1 MNELTSL
8 DMTYSVRIPDELN
21 QRLQEK
27 LENDPEFST
36 KAEIVRK
43 SIKDFLSKNEQRPR
57 DDVVEELL
65 NELKK
70 MS

>member
-43 SIKDFLSKNEQRPR
+43 SIKDFLSKDEQRPR

>member
-1 MNELTSL
+1 MNELTSV
-8 DMTYSVRIPDELN
+8 DMTYSVRIPDDLN